1 MALHLAVNCR
11 NGNNAVSLADK
22 LAIFDNG
29 NFFIAYTPL
38 RCHAVSLAH
47 NVGLQLQRLVYS
59 QVRRQIRSLQLR
71 LICSNLRHKGLFA
84 LFQQQLAGNRRSS
97 RLHSQKLHIT
107 VHLYYVTVGRTQI
120 SYIIAY
126 AARQRS
132 NYACTLAH
140 LQAGLLRCH
149 RHQRT
154 KLGGCGCRQV
164 GSILVTFKLA
174 AFDCRAFK
182 LILLNE
188 RCSFGSQHIYRVT
201 VNKVYLILLIVA
213 VHSAQIGSYQKF
225 GNNLSLIIQRRQL
238 VEPAIHR
245 LLRIE
250 QLIIISILRQARLLL
265 RQAGKQRG
273 GGSLGYIK
281 AVLVES
287 VFTLNIKRQRSV
299 LIGGNAL
306 VLQHEAQLHRIII
319 FVIHLCNAIAI
330 FVYFKN
336 AGSNEILRT
345 VLFLTATQNLQLVKI
360 FIVAQ
365 GLDIQHAVIILAAF
379 GPHIAARSIL
389 PVIFGGGACQQRQAA
404 QQQGKHNSY
413 DNTHHFFFHY
423 APLLKCSDGTWQFWD

>member
-1 MALHLAVNCR
+1 M
-11 NGNNAVSLADK
+11 
-22 LAIFDNG
+22 
-29 NFFIAYTPL
+29 
-38 RCHAVSLAH
+38 
-47 NVGLQLQRLVYS
+47 
-59 QVRRQIRSLQLR
+59 RRQIRSLQLR
-71 LICSNLRHKGLFA
+71 LIGSNLRHKGLFA
-84 LFQQQLAGNRRSS
+84 LFQQQLAGNCRSS
-97 RLHSQKLHIT
+97 RLHSQKLYIAVHLHYIT
-107 VHLYYVTVGRTQI
+107 VRRTQI
-120 SYIIAY
+120 RYVIAY

-149 RHQRT
+149 RHQRA

-164 GSILVTFKLA
+164 GGILVTFKLA
-174 AFDCRAFK
+174 AFDSRTFQ
-182 LILLNE
+182 LILLYK
-188 RCSFGSQHIYRVT
+188 RCSFGSQHIDRVT
-201 VNKVYLILLIVA
+201 VNKAYLILFIVA

-225 GNNLSLIIQRRQL
+225 GNNLALIIQRRQL
-238 VEPAIHR
+238 IEPAVHR

-265 RQAGKQRG
+265 RQAGKQSG
-273 GGSLGYIK
+273 GRSLGYIK
-281 AVLVES
+281 AVLIKS

-299 LIGGNAL
+299 LISGNAL
-306 VLQHEAQLHRIII
+306 VLQYEAQLYRIII
-319 FVIHLCNAIAI
+319 LVIYLGNTVAI
-330 FVYFKN
+330 FIDFKN

-360 FIVAQ
+360 FIIAQ

-379 GPHIAARSIL
+379 GPHIAACSIL

-423 APLLKCSDGTWQFWD
+423 APLLKCSDGTWQSWD

>member
-1 MALHLAVNCR
+1 M
-11 NGNNAVSLADK
+11 
-22 LAIFDNG
+22 
-29 NFFIAYTPL
+29 
-38 RCHAVSLAH
+38 
-47 NVGLQLQRLVYS
+47 
-59 QVRRQIRSLQLR
+59 
-71 LICSNLRHKGLFA
+71 RHKGFFA
-84 LFQQQLAGNRRSS
+84 LFQQQLAANRRSS
-97 RLHSQKLHIT
+97 RLHSQKLHVAVNLYYIT
-107 VHLYYVTVGRTQI
+107 VRGTQI
-120 SYIIAY
+120 RYVIAY

-140 LQAGLLRCH
+140 LQAGLLRSH

-164 GSILVTFKLA
+164 GGILIALQLA
-174 AFDCRAFK
+174 AFDCRAFQ
-182 LILLNE
+182 LILLYE
-188 RCSFGSQHIYRVT
+188 RCSFGSQHIDRVT
-201 VNKVYLILLIVA
+201 VNKAYLILLIVA
-213 VHSAQIGSYQKF
+213 VHCAQIGSYQKF
-225 GNNLSLIIQRRQL
+225 GDNLALIIKRRQL
-238 VEPAIHR
+238 IEPAIHR

-250 QLIIISILRQARLLL
+250 QLIIVNILRQSRLLF
-265 RQAGKQRG
+265 RQSGKQRG
-273 GGSLGYIK
+273 GSSLGYIK

-306 VLQHEAQLHRIII
+306 VLQHEAQLYRIII
-319 FVIHLCNAIAI
+319 LVIHLGNTVA
-330 FVYFKN
+330 VLVDFKN
-336 AGSNEILRT
+336 TGSNEILRT

-379 GPHIAARSIL
+379 GPHIAACRIL

-423 APLLKCSDGTWQFWD
+423 APLLKCSDGTWQSWD

>member
-1 MALHLAVNCR
+1 MDCR
-11 NGNNAVSLADK
+11 NGNNAVSLTDQ
-22 LAIFDNG
+22 LAIFNNG
-29 NFFIAYTPL
+29 NFFIAHAPL
-38 RCHAVSLAH
+38 RCYSVSLAH

-71 LICSNLRHKGLFA
+71 LIGSNLRHKGLFA

-97 RLHSQKLHIT
+97 RLHSQKLHIA
-107 VHLYYVTVGRTQI
+107 VHLHYITIRRTQI

-140 LQAGLLRCH
+140 LQAGLLRSH

-164 GSILVTFKLA
+164 GGILVTLQLA
-174 AFDCRAFK
+174 AFDCRAFQ
-182 LILLNE
+182 LILLYE
-188 RCSFGSQHIYRVT
+188 RCSFGRQHIDRVT
-201 VNKVYLILLIVA
+201 VNKAYLILFIVA

-225 GNNLSLIIQRRQL
+225 GNNLALIIQRRQL
-238 VEPAIHR
+238 VEPTVHR

-250 QLIIISILRQARLLL
+250 QLIIINILRQARLLF
-265 RQAGKQRG
+265 RQAGKQRSG
-273 GGSLGYIK
+273 SSLGYIK
-281 AVLVES
+281 AVLVKS

-306 VLQHEAQLHRIII
+306 ILQYEAQLYRIII
-319 FVIHLCNAIAI
+319 LVIYLGNTVAVLIN
-330 FVYFKN
+330 FKN
-336 AGSNEILRT
+336 TGSNEILRT
-345 VLFLTATQNLQLVKI
+345 VLFLTATHNLQLVKI
-360 FIVAQ
+360 FIIAQ

-379 GPHIAARSIL
+379 GPHIAACCIL

-423 APLLKCSDGTWQFWD
+423 APLLKCSDGTWQSWD